1 MAKDLNKVMITG
13 RLGKDP
19 ELRYTP
25 QGSAVCSFSV
35 ASNRAWRD
43 QAGAT
48 HEEAEWFRV
57 VAWDK
62 LGEVCNQYLAKGSRV
77 YVEGRLQTRT
87 WRDQDGQTRSTTEVV
102 ASDMIMLG
110 DARPRASDAA
120 DDEEAIEPPPARPAA
135 APPPTPAR
143 APGVGRSSAAPSV
156 VRPGSYEDEDL
167 PF

>member
-1 MAKDLNKVMITG
+1 MAKDLNKVMAITG

-19 ELRYTP
+19 ELRYRRA
-25 QGSAVCSFSV
+25 GRCSFSV

-57 VAWDK
+57 VVSGDK
-62 LGEVCNQYLAKGSRV
+62 LGEVCNQYLAKRAAASMSRAG
-77 YVEGRLQTRT
+77 YRPARGATR
-87 WRDQDGQTRSTTEVV
+87 DGQTRSTTEVV

-135 APPPTPAR
+135 APRPRRPAR
-143 APGVGRSSAAPSV
+143 RGGAAGGAE
-156 VRPGSYEDEDL
+156 RGQAGQL
-167 PF
+167 RG